1 MHEIKT
7 VITVND
13 VTETEV
19 VTFDFSTQEEVF
31 EFLTD
36 YVSMEASRLYG
47 DMKPLGDRT
56 TVFINP
62 CNRKSMT
69 RTVSGTTRRDGRKPI
84 EGNVTITVRRIAA

>member
-19 VTFDFSTQEEVF
+19 VTFDFSNQEEIF

-36 YVSMEASRLYG
+36 FVSMEASRLYN
-47 DMKPLGDRT
+47 DLKAVGDRT
-56 TVFINP
+56 TVLIEP
-62 CNRKSMT
+62 SHRRSMSRK
-69 RTVSGTTRRDGRKPI
+69 VSGTTRRDGCKPVN
-84 EGNVTITVRRIAA
+84 GSVTITVQRVA